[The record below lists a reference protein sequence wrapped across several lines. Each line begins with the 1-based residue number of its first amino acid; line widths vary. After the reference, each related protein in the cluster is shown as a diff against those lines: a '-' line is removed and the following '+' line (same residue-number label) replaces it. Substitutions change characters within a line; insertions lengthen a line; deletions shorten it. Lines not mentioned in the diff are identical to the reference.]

1 MAPPADAHL
10 LLAAA
15 AALASAAAALGAT
28 YLATPPLI
36 RRLEARGMCVPD
48 ICKPGRPMIPRPGG
62 ISIAA
67 ALLAGMAAAYAV
79 HPSSAVA
86 AAAAVTAG
94 AFAVGLIDDLR
105 VMGGWFKPVGLA
117 LCAAPIFALGA
128 YDTSMAFPPFGD
140 VGIPLLYLAV
150 IPVMVSTMG
159 NTANSID
166 VGNGILSGAMAIAGA
181 ALAAA
186 LALAGSYPAAAA
198 AAALVAASVAFY
210 RFHRLPS
217 RIFPGD
223 SGALAL
229 GGAYGALAVVGG
241 VEIVAVIA
249 VLPAVFNSFLYLA
262 SVRRIVEHRQLEG
275 GSGVDILPDWRLVAS
290 PRPNAPLS
298 LVRLLV
304 SDGPLTE
311 GQVCT
316 AILRLVAFSSCLAVA
331 TAAAG
336 ALMP

>member
-1 MAPPADAHL
+1 MAAPADAH

-62 ISIAA
+62 ISIVA

-86 AAAAVTAG
+86 AAAAVTAA
-94 AFAVGLIDDLR
+94 AFAVGIIDDLR

-117 LCAAPIFALGA
+117 LCSAPIFALGA

-166 VGNGILSGAMAIAGA
+166 VGNGVLSGTMAIAGA
-181 ALAAA
+181 ALGAA
-186 LALAGSYPAAAA
+186 LAMAGSYESAAMC
-198 AAALVAASVAFY
+198 AALVAASAAFY
-210 RFHRLPS
+210 RFHRIPS

-223 SGALAL
+223 SGALVL
-229 GGAYGALAVVGG
+229 GAAYGAIAISGGGEVVA
-241 VEIVAVIA
+241 IIA
-249 VLPAVFNSFLYLA
+249 VLPAVFNSFLFLA
-262 SVRRIVEHRQLEG
+262 SVRRVVEHRQIG
-275 GSGVDILPDWRLVAS
+275 AKGVEMTGDYKLRAT
-290 PRPNAPLS
+290 RAKGAPVS
-298 LVRLLV
+298 LVRILL
-304 SDGPLTE
+304 SDGPLSE
-311 GQVCT
+311 AQVCS
-316 AILRLVAFSSCLAVA
+316 AILRLTAFSSGLAVA

-336 ALMP
+336 ALLW

>member
-1 MAPPADAHL
+1 MSLPPPDPHVL
-10 LLAAA
+10 YAAA
-15 AALASAAAALGAT
+15 AGVVYA
-28 YLATPPLI
+28 ATPPLI
-36 RRLEARGMCVPD
+36 RRLEARGMAVPD
-48 ICKPGRPMIPRPGG
+48 IHKPGRPMVARPGG
-62 ISIAA
+62 ISIIAG
-67 ALLAGMAAAYAV
+67 LLAGMAVVHAAY
-79 HPSSAVA
+79 PSGA
-86 AAAAVTAG
+86 AAAVAAVTAG
-94 AFAVGLIDDLR
+94 AFAVGIIDDLR
-105 VMGGWFKPVGLA
+105 VMGGWFKPVCLA
-117 LCAAPIFALGA
+117 LCSAPIFALGA

-140 VGIPLLYLAV
+140 VAIPLLYLAV

-166 VGNGILSGAMAIAGA
+166 VGNGILSGTTAIAGA

-186 LALAGSYPAAAA
+186 LAMSGSHGMAAA
-198 AAALVAASVAFY
+198 AAALAAASLAFY

-217 RIFPGD
+217 RVFPGD

-229 GGAYGALAVVGG
+229 GGAYGAIAVAGG
-241 VEIVAVIA
+241 AEIVAVIA

-275 GSGVDILPDWRLVAS
+275 GSGVDILPDCRLAAS
-290 PRPNAPLS
+290 PRPDAPHS
-298 LVRLLV
+298 LVRILV

-311 GQVCT
+311 GQVCS

-336 ALMP
+336 ALAQW

>member
-1 MAPPADAHL
+1 MSAHLPADPHML
-10 LLAAA
+10 YAAA
-15 AALASAAAALGAT
+15 AAAAAAFGVV

-36 RRLEARGMCVPD
+36 RWLEARGMGVPD
-48 ICKPGRPMIPRPGG
+48 IHKPGRPTVARPGG

-67 ALLAGMAAAYAV
+67 GLLAGMAALYAAA
-79 HPSSAVA
+79 PSNAAAAVAAVA
-86 AAAAVTAG
+86 AAA
-94 AFAVGLIDDLR
+94 FAVGIVDDLR
-105 VMGGWFKPVGLA
+105 VMGGWFKPVCLA
-117 LCAAPIFALGA
+117 ACSAPILALGA
-128 YDTSMAFPPFGD
+128 YDTSMAFPPFG
-140 VGIPLLYLAV
+140 VVNIPILYLAV
-150 IPVMVSTMG
+150 VPVMVSTMG

-166 VGNGILSGAMAIAGA
+166 VGNGILSGAMAMAGA

-186 LALAGSYPAAAA
+186 LAMDGSHAMAGA
-198 AAALVAASVAFY
+198 AAALSAASLAFY

-223 SGALAL
+223 SGALVL
-229 GGAYGALAVVGG
+229 GAAYGAIAVAGG
-241 VEIVAVIA
+241 AEIVAVIA

-275 GSGVDILPDWRLVAS
+275 GSGVDILPDCRLAAS
-290 PRPNAPLS
+290 PLPNAPLS

-311 GQVCT
+311 GQTCS
-316 AILRLVAFSSCLAVA
+316 AILRLVAFTSCLAVA

-336 ALMP
+336 ALLQ